1 MRFYA
6 TVVRVTSRACG
17 GRFRRRRLKLL
28 VDSELLPKIMAL
40 VSAGIEYFAAKGHI
54 QLILGPMFSGKT

>member
-1 MRFYA
+1 MLVA
-6 TVVRVTSRACG
+6 GDSVAA
-17 GRFRRRRLKLL
+17 LKPFT
-28 VDSELLPKIMAL
+28 VDSVLLPKIMAL